1 MIRKLISKFNRS
13 LAERMVS
20 PRRKHQVPVKVW
32 FEPEKSSGRLKQ
44 STENLYISG
53 ETHDLSSSGIGFL
66 VSSIRIKEF
75 YLVGENRVL
84 NAEIDLSGAKL
95 RMKIIGQRYE
105 QVGIHISTSR
115 YLIGASICQMEEAD
129 REVYEHFL
137 RHGDA
142 SKKGSLA
149 LGIDKT

>member
-13 LAERMVS
+13 IAERMVA

-32 FEPEKSSGRLKQ
+32 FEPEKGSGRLKQ

-84 NAEIDLSGAKL
+84 NAEIDLPGAKV

-115 YLIGASICQMEEAD
+115 YLIGASICQIEEAD

-137 RHGDA
+137 QHGDA
-142 SKKGSLA
+142 RKKGSLA